1 MRVAPLRIGNAFS
14 SLGCASAAGLA
25 VCDWQEVAKSKKNMV
40 IIKLMI
46 RVLQIADQLIVAHTI
61 GSKIIF
67 AKI

>member
-1 MRVAPLRIGNAFS
+1 
-14 SLGCASAAGLA
+14 
-25 VCDWQEVAKSKKNMV
+25 VAKSKKNMV